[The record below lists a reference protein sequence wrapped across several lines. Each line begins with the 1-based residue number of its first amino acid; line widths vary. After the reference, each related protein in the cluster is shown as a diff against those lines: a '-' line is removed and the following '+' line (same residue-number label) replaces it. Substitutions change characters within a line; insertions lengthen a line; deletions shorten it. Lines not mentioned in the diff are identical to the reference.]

1 MATQCQSQRQQNSIK
16 YYNYKP
22 SEVKTKFCP
31 FLLSTQTLNLK
42 ELEPELGAGQWWNEV
57 PQHQS
62 MSLLKSKERKNKIHQ
77 LQVPRAQSLISARA
91 EEEL

>member
-42 ELEPELGAGQWWNEV
+42 ELEPELGAGGGGEWGTSASIHV
-57 PQHQS
+57 PTEIYREKEQNTPTS
-62 MSLLKSKERKNKIHQ
+62 SSKGPKSD
-77 LQVPRAQSLISARA
+77 
-91 EEEL
+91 